1 MRSADMFQQHRIFKI
16 SGNNMGLVCPFITG
30 VHHGCQVGYCLR
42 CSVFADWQ
50 KKGEF
55 LVLCAWC
62 GAVLRRDP
70 DHGKQVLSHGICPEC
85 KEKHFTKTSLT
96 RKF

>member
-42 CSVFADWQ
+42 CSVFANWQ

-55 LVLCAWC
+55 LLLCAWC

-85 KEKHFTKTSLT
+85 KEEHFTKTSLT
-96 RKF
+96 RKS